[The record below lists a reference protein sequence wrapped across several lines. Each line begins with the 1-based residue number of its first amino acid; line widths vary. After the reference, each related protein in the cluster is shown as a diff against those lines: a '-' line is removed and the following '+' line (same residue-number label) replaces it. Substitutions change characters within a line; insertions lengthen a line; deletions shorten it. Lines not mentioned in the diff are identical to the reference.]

1 MIKKKNLKFDIIN
14 NLNIN
19 GYEIQCDWGLYKLI
33 IFNLF
38 QNSVKYNQKN
48 GNIIIE
54 LSVQK
59 INEKNV
65 LVTSIEDSGKGI
77 EEDRIKYLFNPM
89 SELKDTQCL

>member
-54 LSVQK
+54 LSV
-59 INEKNV
+59 
-65 LVTSIEDSGKGI
+65 
-77 EEDRIKYLFNPM
+77 
-89 SELKDTQCL
+89 